1 MQKQHSNAK
10 ISSPKFQQV
19 CCWLALKIKPWC
31 KKKSL
36 YTFISSSQSIL
47 RLKWAWVPSQQ
58 RTHNSTWVF
67 GLRWLLRFQFH
78 VFPFFFFFFFSFF
91 FFLRVN
97 SNLTWVHYS
106 CTVHALKNIKNG
118 SHGTIHTFKI
128 YFATVL
134 SVFSFQFSISATIS
148 SIQTDP

>member
-58 RTHNSTWVF
+58 RTQDSKWVF

-78 VFPFFFFFFFSFF
+78 VFPFFFFPCAW
-91 FFLRVN
+91 RVI
-97 SNLTWVHYS
+97 SHGF
-106 CTVHALKNIKNG
+106 TVHHFSRTVYHCSRTVYALKNIKNG
-118 SHGTIHTFKI
+118 SHSTIHTFKN
-128 YFATVL
+128 YFTIVL
-134 SVFSFQFSISATIS
+134 SVFSFQF
-148 SIQTDP
+148 QQQ